1 MATMTK
7 MRKTMTTKLNSPVLL
22 GRLARW
28 LGLVAV
34 FVLCVAPMVF
44 GDGGRSG
51 DPRLA
56 GNRWGAQ
63 YFPNVELKTHEGE
76 TVRFFDDLIRDKV
89 VVINFIYTECPDAC
103 PMETARLTEV
113 YEILGDRVGKD
124 VFFYSISIDPETDTP
139 EVLAEYAE
147 RFQTGPGWLFLTGV
161 SEEIELLRRRLG
173 LYIDEVN
180 KDPTDHNLSMIIGNQ
195 KSGRWMKR
203 SPFENPYILANE
215 IGSSLHNFKVE
226 NTSQNLND
234 YAGNVPQLRNLTQG
248 ESLFRTRCSV
258 CHNIGQGD
266 GLRRTGPNLLEVT
279 ERREDEWLRRWI
291 AEPDVMIQEEDPT
304 ALALLIAYKNVP
316 MPNMQLNDHEISSVI
331 EYLAAES
338 RRVSKIE
345 SVEELL
351 SRQDAEIPSCCEKN
365 ENVVLDESEDTAVNQ
380 EDEGTVAVVDL
391 DSRAEEEN
399 NSTVAKS
406 TPMSM
411 PLILGC
417 AFGTVGVLLRR
428 RKL

>member
-1 MATMTK
+1 
-7 MRKTMTTKLNSPVLL
+7 MTTKKNYPTPGGLNALLL
-22 GRLARW
+22 GLLAV
-28 LGLVAV
+28 LVLSAAPAV
-34 FVLCVAPMVF
+34 FAQ
-44 GDGGRSG
+44 GDPSS

-56 GNRWGAQ
+56 GNRWGSQ
-63 YFPNVELKTHEGE
+63 YFPNVELKTHQGE
-76 TVRFFDDLIRDKV
+76 TVRFFDDLIKDKV

-103 PMETARLTEV
+103 PLETARLTEV
-113 YEILGDRVGKD
+113 YEILGNRVGKD

-173 LYIDEVN
+173 LYIDELN
-180 KDPTDHNLSMIIGNQ
+180 KDPMDHNLSMIIGNQ

-215 IGSSLHNFKVE
+215 IGSWLHNFKEE

-234 YAGNVPQLRNLTQG
+234 YGGNVPQLRNLTQG

-266 GLRRTGPNLLEVT
+266 GLKRTGPNLLEVT

-304 ALALLIAYKNVP
+304 ALALLIAYNNLP
-316 MPNMQLNDHEISSVI
+316 MPNMQLNDHEVTIVMD
-331 EYLAAES
+331 YLAAES

-345 SVEELL
+345 SVEELM
-351 SRQDAEIPSCCEKN
+351 SRQDDEVPSCCQKN
-365 ENVVLDESEDTAVNQ
+365 ESVVLENDEDTLATEAV
-380 EDEGTVAVVDL
+380 EETVVMVDL
-391 DSRAEEEN
+391 ESDSVPEEEIR
-399 NSTVAKS
+399 STVADGGPTS
-406 TPMSM
+406 LP
-411 PLILGC
+411 IYLGC
-417 AFGTVGVLLRR
+417 AFGTMALFLRR
-428 RKL
+428 LKY